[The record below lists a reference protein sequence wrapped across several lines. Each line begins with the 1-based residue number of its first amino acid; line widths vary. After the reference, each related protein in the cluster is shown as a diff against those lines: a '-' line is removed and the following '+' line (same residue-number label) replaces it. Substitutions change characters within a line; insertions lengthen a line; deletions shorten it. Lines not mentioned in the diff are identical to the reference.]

1 MNFIDEEFNKFL
13 SEETYKLNW
22 NLTLD
27 IEEKIDEKLKFQ
39 IIKIS
44 S

>member
-13 SEETYKLNW
+13 SEETFKLNW

-27 IEEKIDEKLKFQ
+27 IEEKIDEQLKFELL
-39 IIKIS
+39 K
-44 S
+44 